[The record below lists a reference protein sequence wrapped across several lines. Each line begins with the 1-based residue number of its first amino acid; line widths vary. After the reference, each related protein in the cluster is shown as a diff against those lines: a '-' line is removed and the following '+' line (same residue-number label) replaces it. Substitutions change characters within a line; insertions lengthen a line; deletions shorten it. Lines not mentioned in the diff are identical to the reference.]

1 MLVDNKIIKTH
12 INNFYAIEYE
22 EFPTEIAE
30 LSMLLMKHQLDLEV
44 SSHFGFNIIG
54 FPIKENAS
62 IVIDNSLRIDW
73 MRLVAGRLGDGYRYS
88 NTIVYNNFIWPDASD
103 EDKEK
108 IIKTASKILEVREK
122 YSDWTFAEMYDPLIM
137 PLDLRKAHEEND
149 KAVEKAYGRTFNDS
163 SERIEFLLQKYSEI

>member
-1 MLVDNKIIKTH
+1 MIT
-12 INNFYAIEYE
+12 
-22 EFPTEIAE
+22 
-30 LSMLLMKHQLDLEV
+30 S
-44 SSHFGFNIIG
+44 
-54 FPIKENAS
+54 NAS
-62 IVIDNSLRIDW
+62 FIVSDATHYEFGVITSAIHMDW
-73 MRLVAGRLGDGYRYS
+73 MRLVAGRLESRYRYS

-149 KAVEKAYGRTFNDS
+149 KAVEKAYGRTFKDS